1 MLAAASTNSCST
13 LQLDFDN
20 RFTGKDYEVSDNCLD
35 FPERVYAIDR
45 RTWILEHLESSSCL
59 VTLSANNT
67 ISPRDILGI
76 GWMLLLG
83 SVAALV
89 SFLLSN
95 TGFAVAFL
103 VAGLAGSGL
112 ALGLKIVERSSI
124 RNSSSAILEVRR
136 DGKCFLFDKELE
148 LSANTEKILQV
159 VLVCS
164 NLKAS
169 GSESS
174 STWSELNMIVESKAG
189 QKVIPLVGC
198 QDEGCAIIA
207 RTLSTITGW
216 SVESCKSDRLTK

>member
-124 RNSSSAILEVRR
+124 PVSYTHLRAHETVL
-136 DGKCFLFDKELE
+136 D
-148 LSANTEKILQV
+148 
-159 VLVCS
+159 LVC
-164 NLKAS
+164 
-169 GSESS
+169 
-174 STWSELNMIVESKAG
+174 
-189 QKVIPLVGC
+189 
-198 QDEGCAIIA
+198 
-207 RTLSTITGW
+207 
-216 SVESCKSDRLTK
+216 RLLLEKKKK